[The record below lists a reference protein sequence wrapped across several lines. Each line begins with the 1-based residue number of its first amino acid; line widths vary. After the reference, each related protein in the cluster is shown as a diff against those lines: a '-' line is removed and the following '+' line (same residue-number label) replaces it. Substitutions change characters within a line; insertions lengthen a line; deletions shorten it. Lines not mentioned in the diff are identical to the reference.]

1 MPRNKDLKRLVRTRM
16 SKTGEA
22 YTTARAHV
30 MRKTRAKTRT
40 AAAPASPSGAAA
52 PSNGKLTA
60 PATSDYAAIAGMS
73 DDAIKEKTGCTWE
86 RWVYALDRYHADTM
100 SHKEIAALVK
110 TKYKVGPWWGQMV
123 TVGYE
128 RIKGLRAR
136 GQRRD
141 GSYEAGKSRTYNVPV
156 ETLFD
161 AWADARTRK
170 RWLDGASVKVRTSTA
185 PKTMRLGWED
195 GTIVVVGF
203 TPKGESKS
211 AVAIAHTKL
220 PDKATANRMKEY
232 WGERLDALREA
243 LATSQGARV

>member
-40 AAAPASPSGAAA
+40 AAAPGSPPAAA
-52 PSNGKLTA
+52 ASSNGKVAA
-60 PATSDYAAIAGMS
+60 PAPSDYATIAGMT
-73 DDAIKEKTGCTWE
+73 DDIIKEKTGCTWE
-86 RWVYALDRYHADTM
+86 RWVYALDRHHADEM
-100 SHKEIAALVK
+100 SHKEIAALVN

-123 TVGYE
+123 TVGNE

-141 GSYEAGKSRTYNVPV
+141 GSFEAGKSRTYNVPV
-156 ETLFD
+156 ETLFE
-161 AWADARTRK
+161 AWANARTRK
-170 RWLDGASVKVRTSTA
+170 RWLDGASVKVRTATA
-185 PKTMRLGWED
+185 PKSMRLGWED
-195 GTIVVVGF
+195 GTIIAVGF
-203 TPKGESKS
+203 MPKGDSKS
-211 AVAIAHTKL
+211 AVALAHMKL

-232 WGERLDALREA
+232 WGERLDALGA
-243 LATSQGARV
+243 VLAAG